1 MEKILL
7 PHLNTQTNSN
17 LSFSFLTIP
26 QLVDWASNNKLNY
39 LAIADYYPY
48 EITEFFNLC
57 KAKKIKPI
65 WGVKIFLQEKP
76 AGKKFSATLY
86 PQNNKGYK
94 EVIQKLFAP
103 DSPPDRSFS
112 PVYILSTFS
121 KNCLIVLEAQKIEEI
136 KYLAAQWIL
145 TRSPQKE
152 VNYEN
157 IFLGFNFFLLSPSQ
171 SIPSQIIS
179 RLLPFFA
186 VKCLSPEEV
195 KLLGLWKKTNFQ
207 RYFFLNDTSGEFTP
221 YLNTADYFS
230 RCTDDSTFYQLLL
243 IQWQTFLTK
252 IKLNPSFRSEKL
264 SEAKKESALLLLK
277 SKCWQKL
284 IALKKEKETQY
295 QQTLTEELKVIAQL
309 NYADYFLIFS
319 DVAQHLR
326 AENIIVGPGRGS
338 AVASLVAYLLG
349 ITQIDPLEHKLFFAR
364 FLNEK
369 RKSLPDID
377 LDVENQDEVFNYL
390 QKKYSKKQVARIITR
405 KKTGWKVALR
415 EIAKL
420 YRIDEIKLKEIT
432 SLTGENPDFSK
443 LKLQKWQTAYPALFK
458 LAEKIQNLYY
468 DTGIHPAGVVI
479 STGSLVGLVPLKAE
493 KDYLLTLF
501 EENKLAELGLKKYD
515 FLSLRETLGF
525 IREARSILS
534 TSLPDYQKISLT
546 DQKTWDNLKNFL
558 LTGIFQLDTPSART
572 LFNRFR
578 PQSFADLVIFL
589 SLNRPGTRKKA
600 EELSQNK
607 NNNAKIGFTSPA
619 IREILTETYGHII
632 FEEQIS
638 QILVLVY
645 DCSFAEAEV
654 KRRELPEKGLPKD
667 FLTQAQRKMTLTES
681 KLIYQQINSS
691 LGYTFNKA
699 HAVAYSYL
707 TYYIAYLKA
716 NFLPKLITYFLNKR
730 KEKELFYLQE
740 AFFCGFQIKGPD
752 INHSELEWIKKDSEL
767 LMGFSNLKG
776 YQPEFFQALITER
789 KKGGIYKNWEDL
801 IARTLNYWEK
811 VEAGVFE
818 IWVKSGLFNSLGL
831 EIDNLLSNQAAIF
844 RYLSIRK
851 RLVVV
856 NNSLPF
862 LHLAT
867 EKSIVNKALINQREF
882 ESLGLYVSYFSRWN
896 EVSKGPNGV
905 VVGDP
910 NESCRRPKELATQ
923 DYKIYSLSAVLQK
936 IEEYDN
942 KETSLNIYAI
952 ICGLEKKSESNY
964 ILSLQDIRNAFQLNI
979 SSNFYQKNKENLV
992 IHSELLFTLKIGVKR
1007 GKINSLVC
1015 ESIRTF

>member
-1 MEKILL
+1 
-7 PHLNTQTNSN
+7 
-17 LSFSFLTIP
+17 
-26 QLVDWASNNKLNY
+26 
-39 LAIADYYPY
+39 
-48 EITEFFNLC
+48 
-57 KAKKIKPI
+57 
-65 WGVKIFLQEKP
+65 
-76 AGKKFSATLY
+76 
-86 PQNNKGYK
+86 
-94 EVIQKLFAP
+94 
-103 DSPPDRSFS
+103 
-112 PVYILSTFS
+112 
-121 KNCLIVLEAQKIEEI
+121 
-136 KYLAAQWIL
+136 
-145 TRSPQKE
+145 
-152 VNYEN
+152 
-157 IFLGFNFFLLSPSQ
+157 
-171 SIPSQIIS
+171 
-179 RLLPFFA
+179 
-186 VKCLSPEEV
+186 
-195 KLLGLWKKTNFQ
+195 
-207 RYFFLNDTSGEFTP
+207 
-221 YLNTADYFS
+221 
-230 RCTDDSTFYQLLL
+230 
-243 IQWQTFLTK
+243 
-252 IKLNPSFRSEKL
+252 EKL

-277 SKCWQKL
+277 SKCWQKI

-405 KKTGWKVALR
+405 KKIGWKVALR
-415 EIAKL
+415 EIVKL

-432 SLTGENPDFSK
+432 SLTGENPDF
-443 LKLQKWQTAYPALFK
+443 
-458 LAEKIQNLYY
+458 I
-468 DTGIHPAGVVI
+468 
-479 STGSLVGLVPLKAE
+479 PLKAE

-501 EENKLAELGLKKYD
+501 EENKLAALGLKKYD

-607 NNNAKIGFTSPA
+607 NNNAKISFTSPA

-638 QILVLVY
+638 QIL
-645 DCSFAEAEV
+645 
-654 KRRELPEKGLPKD
+654 
-667 FLTQAQRKMTLTES
+667 
-681 KLIYQQINSS
+681 
-691 LGYTFNKA
+691 
-699 HAVAYSYL
+699 
-707 TYYIAYLKA
+707 
-716 NFLPKLITYFLNKR
+716 
-730 KEKELFYLQE
+730 
-740 AFFCGFQIKGPD
+740 
-752 INHSELEWIKKDSEL
+752 
-767 LMGFSNLKG
+767 
-776 YQPEFFQALITER
+776 
-789 KKGGIYKNWEDL
+789 
-801 IARTLNYWEK
+801 
-811 VEAGVFE
+811 
-818 IWVKSGLFNSLGL
+818 
-831 EIDNLLSNQAAIF
+831 
-844 RYLSIRK
+844 
-851 RLVVV
+851 
-856 NNSLPF
+856 
-862 LHLAT
+862 
-867 EKSIVNKALINQREF
+867 
-882 ESLGLYVSYFSRWN
+882 
-896 EVSKGPNGV
+896 
-905 VVGDP
+905 
-910 NESCRRPKELATQ
+910 
-923 DYKIYSLSAVLQK
+923 K

-979 SSNFYQKNKENLV
+979 SSDFYQKNKENLV

-1007 GKINSLVC
+1007 GKINSLLVNKQKKPNSTSQNNNTPDQSNPTPNQEPQEQPTNNPLPSPETIQENYNNDKDKSTIENNSNSTTPEQKEQSEALLKLIIEAEFLIKNNQFNPETLSKLLKEKEQNAETYQLLKERIEQAINELSNLEQKNNNSNNEPTVNKQPTMGSAEILAIC
-1015 ESIRTF
+1015 GVIGVVSAKGLGFGGEFSPHNLSL